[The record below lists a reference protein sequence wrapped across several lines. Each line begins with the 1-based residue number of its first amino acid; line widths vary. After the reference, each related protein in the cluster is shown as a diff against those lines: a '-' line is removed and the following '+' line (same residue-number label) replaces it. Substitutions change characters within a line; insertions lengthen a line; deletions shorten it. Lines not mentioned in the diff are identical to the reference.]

1 VQSVVREEW
10 ISKVF
15 DVDFLKH
22 PNIEDVDLLKH
33 PNIEDE
39 MVQMLQV
46 AMACVAVLP
55 DQRTRM
61 EEVVSRI
68 EEIRNFYSDTW
79 TSPEN
84 KP

>member
-1 VQSVVREEW
+1 VVREEW

-15 DVDFLKH
+15 
-22 PNIEDVDLLKH
+22 DVDLLKH

-39 MVQMLQV
+39 MVQMLHV
-46 AMACVAVLP
+46 AMACVAVFP

-68 EEIRNFYSDTW
+68 EEIRNFYSDTR